1 MVKHSAF
8 NLTISPDHIMKLFI
22 KIILSILLL
31 VSFTA
36 QAADIQV
43 RVDRTQI
50 EINETFTLTFE
61 SSEEPD
67 DDPDFSPLEKDFQ
80 ILNQGTSSNIS
91 IINGQYTRSKKWN
104 VSLIA
109 SRQGTITIPP
119 IQFGSDVSP
128 SYQITIKQP
137 EKSSGKAGESLISE
151 LDVNTISTY
160 PQAQVIITKRLLSS
174 SNINAYEFSELKTSG
189 VQITEEKLGE
199 IKQYQTKRGNTP
211 YLVLEQRYVI
221 YPQSAGEL
229 IIEPVVATARIA
241 IQNSRGNRSSF
252 DPFRSN
258 TKTLRRSSTSKTV
271 GVKPVP
277 GSFKGN
283 HWLAAKE
290 VQLVEEFPE
299 SNNFTA
305 GEPITRTLLLVA
317 DGQSSSQ
324 LPEFTINEINGLKQ
338 YPDKPLL
345 KNNISDDGITGVQ
358 QLKVAIIP
366 SAEGTYKLPA
376 ISVPWWNTQTNKL
389 EIAKIKAR
397 TFSVGKSSQS
407 KQDKPTAN
415 TAPPAMQDITI
426 IEPEVNTLPPLTS
439 TSTTDSD
446 NSLLWKIVSLILT
459 ISLLYTLF
467 LLWQKSRSTSLS
479 KTVEPRVN
487 SSQKQALKSLK
498 QACDKNEASSSKD
511 ALLQWAETTFTDRP
525 AHSLGEISNRVDQTD
540 RAFAE
545 KINALNSFLYRDKAN
560 EWVCD
565 DLFELCYQYTESLK
579 TSAESKDHDKLES
592 LYK

>member
-8 NLTISPDHIMKLFI
+8 NLTISLDLIMKLFI

-31 VSFTA
+31 VSFTTH
-36 QAADIQV
+36 AADIQV

-50 EINETFTLTFE
+50 ETNETFTLTFE
-61 SSEEPD
+61 SSEGTD
-67 DDPDFSPLEKDFQ
+67 DDPDFSPLEKDFK

-91 IINGQYTRSKKWN
+91 IINGEYTRSKKWN

-109 SRQGTITIPP
+109 LRNGTITIPP
-119 IQFGSDVSP
+119 IQFGSDSSP
-128 SYQITIKQP
+128 SYQVTIKQP
-137 EKSSGKAGESLISE
+137 EKSSGKAGEALISE
-151 LDVNTISTY
+151 LDVNTTSTY

-174 SNINAYEFSELKTSG
+174 SNINAYEFSELKTRG

-229 IIEPVVATARIA
+229 KIEPVVATARIA
-241 IQNSRGNRSSF
+241 IQNSRSNRSTF

-258 TKTLRRSSTSKTV
+258 TKTLRRSSTGKTV
-271 GVKPVP
+271 TVKPVP
-277 GSFKGN
+277 GSFRGK

-299 SNNFTA
+299 SNNFIA

-324 LPEFTINEINGLKQ
+324 LPEITINDIDGLKQ

-389 EIAKIKAR
+389 EVAKIKAR
-397 TFSVGKSSQS
+397 TFTVGKSSQS
-407 KQDKPTAN
+407 KQDKPSATTAM
-415 TAPPAMQDITI
+415 PAIQDITVA
-426 IEPEVNTLPPLTS
+426 EPEVNTLAPLTS
-439 TSTTDSD
+439 TNSVDSD
-446 NSLLWKIVSLILT
+446 NSLLWKIVSLILA

-467 LLWQKSRSTSLS
+467 LLWQNSRNTSHS
-479 KTVEPRVN
+479 KTIETRVN
-487 SSQKQALKSLK
+487 NSQKQALKLLK
-498 QACDKNEASSSKD
+498 QACDKNHASSAKD
-511 ALLQWAETTFTDRP
+511 ALLQWAEITFTDSP
-525 AHSLGEISNRVDQTD
+525 AHSLGEISNRVDQ
-540 RAFAE
+540 AFAE

-579 TSAESKDHDKLES
+579 TSAESKDHDELES